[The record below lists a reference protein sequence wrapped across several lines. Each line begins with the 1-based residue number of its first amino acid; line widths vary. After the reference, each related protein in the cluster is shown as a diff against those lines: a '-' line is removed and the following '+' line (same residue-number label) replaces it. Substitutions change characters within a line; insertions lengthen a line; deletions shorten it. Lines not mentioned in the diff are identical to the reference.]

1 MSTSWWKKQRPRQEW
16 LLTFALTGWKCE
28 IDKAHQQCCAYKL
41 RSFDNWRA
49 NIYPHLIEAASNPD
63 LKPTMSPPM
72 RLFRPDFRIISK
84 NLSYLRELYSLTT
97 DGTYTV
103 IIKTIDDESLDETD
117 TTALVRKCLLG
128 MVEQPEKCLYAPSYT
143 SVGFNRADEYS
154 FSLVKL

>member
-1 MSTSWWKKQRPRQEW
+1 
-16 LLTFALTGWKCE
+16 
-28 IDKAHQQCCAYKL
+28 
-41 RSFDNWRA
+41 
-49 NIYPHLIEAASNPD
+49 
-63 LKPTMSPPM
+63 M

-143 SVGFNRADEYS
+143 SVGFNRAEEYS